1 MMIAGCFIVAA
12 LLMIALLIGAAL
24 LKAAAKPVPRPVPAV
39 TAKGRP
45 LDHCAFCGRLV
56 AVRKR
61 DGMPYRGRHACRNT
75 MSGATAGAGR
85 ADTGAPTAASPEQF
99 PRAYSEPAA

>member
-12 LLMIALLIGAAL
+12 LLMIALLIGWSL

-61 DGMPYRGRHACRNT
+61 DGMPYAGRHACRKAPET
-75 MSGATAGAGR
+75 LTEAHAEGAAAV
-85 ADTGAPTAASPEQF
+85 TGM
-99 PRAYSEPAA
+99 RLL